1 MVAKTSL
8 KSKRTQRR
16 HVDDCTLLYAEIL
29 EGYVESF
36 RATVSDD
43 DNEYA
48 ELTVAWYVGDEIV
61 CDWTTLF
68 HLQVNPFVILSL
80 NLTIP
85 TSL

>member
-1 MVAKTSL
+1 MVARSL
-8 KSKRTQRR
+8 KSKRTRPAMIGS
-16 HVDDCTLLYAEIL
+16 HSPDAEIL

-61 CDWTTLF
+61 CDW
-68 HLQVNPFVILSL
+68 LQPCRGILL
-80 NLTIP
+80 
-85 TSL
+85 